1 MKCLD
6 VVIHPIKVFYELFGG
21 SVTSKGLAEMATEP
35 ACISVSLAKAKSALD
50 LTNRQGAL
58 SIACEELEILADLLE
73 AYFIPDHAEA
83 LQRQAIAIARKLAE
97 KLEQAVSIRQIQAAI
112 EIEFEQFSKTLLSLK
127 NRQLKTDRGLLW
139 SDIMRPS
146 ARTVAL
152 AIHRYQQCVQNE
164 EQGFQDH
171 IGRTHQKL
179 NITYTSLQRRVY
191 LSEHL

>member
-6 VVIHPIKVFYELFGG
+6 VVFHPLKVFYDLCGF
-21 SVTSKGLAEMATEP
+21 SAQSHGLATKVALSNCTD
-35 ACISVSLAKAKSALD
+35 VSLAKAKTALES
-50 LTNRQGAL
+50 TNRQGAL

-73 AYFIPDHAEA
+73 AYFVPEQAEE
-83 LQRQAIAIARKLAE
+83 LQRQAISTARKLAE
-97 KLEQAVSIRQIQAAI
+97 QLEQAVSIRQIQSTI

-139 SDIMRPS
+139 TDIMRPS

-152 AIHRYQQCVQNE
+152 AIHRYQHCVQNE
-164 EQGFQDH
+164 EPVFKDN
-171 IGRTHQKL
+171 IGRINQRL

-191 LSEHL
+191 LT